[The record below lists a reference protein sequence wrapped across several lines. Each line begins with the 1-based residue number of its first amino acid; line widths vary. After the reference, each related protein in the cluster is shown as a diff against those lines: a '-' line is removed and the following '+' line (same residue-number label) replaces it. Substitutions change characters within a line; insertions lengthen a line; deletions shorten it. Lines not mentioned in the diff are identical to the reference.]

1 MFLKVTLATKC
12 FYNLSFMLLFIG
24 WFVEVGFCLVGFY
37 EAPSMYNKEQEISN
51 ELLKTGQNKCFL
63 ARVI

>member
-1 MFLKVTLATKC
+1 
-12 FYNLSFMLLFIG
+12 MLLFIG